1 MNKEDNSFELSL
13 YADEYPTKEDFK
25 AASNRL
31 SIAFPKMTKEF
42 FVLLTEFIIKHKFTS
57 KRLSEAV
64 NYVIANFQYKEL
76 NIADIIKF
84 DRRVKLYTG
93 NEFMNAQMSGIHP
106 SKFEIREIEDVKYW
120 ILKSDLIK
128 AGLK

>member
-1 MNKEDNSFELSL
+1 MEHHFFNILAERIVDN
-13 YADEYPTKEDFK
+13 DF
-25 AASNRL
+25 
-31 SIAFPKMTKEF
+31 
-42 FVLLTEFIIKHKFTS
+42 TE
-57 KRLSEAV
+57 KRLIDAV
-64 NYVIANFQYKEL
+64 NFVIDNFPYKEI
-76 NIADIIKF
+76 NVSDIIKF

-106 SKFEIREIEDVKYW
+106 SEFERREIEGVKYW